1 MEKTLMSIK
10 YVPKKMLENNVTPH
24 IPGINFLYL
33 FGTVIAISA
42 LIFYL
47 LGLTADWL
55 VTRLSE
61 ETEVELGNQFIS
73 SYEEQIIRQD
83 KRISYL
89 QKLLDE
95 LPISG
100 ETIRLSLNIRLLN
113 DETINAAAFL
123 GGYVFINTGLLK
135 VVESENELAFVLA
148 HEIGHFKA
156 RDPLKTLGRSL
167 VYWMASQVMG
177 LGTYLDPISFTR
189 QFTALSY
196 DRQQERQA
204 DKYALECIY
213 YQYGHVEHA
222 IDLFTRLEEKELK
235 SKSGISLP
243 KISQYFSTHPS
254 SLNRKAYLTKI
265 AKKNGWA
272 TKGKA
277 TPLPEGIAC
286 PDMDSTSTNCPTL

>member
-10 YVPKKMLENNVTPH
+10 YVPKKMPENNVTPH

-33 FGTVIAISA
+33 FGTVITISA

-61 ETEVELGNQFIS
+61 ETELELGKQVIS
-73 SYEEQIIRQD
+73 NNEEIIEQD
-83 KRISYL
+83 KRITYL
-89 QKLLDE
+89 QQLLNE
-95 LPISG
+95 LPIPG
-100 ETIRLSLNIRLLN
+100 ETTRLPLTIQLLN

-167 VYWMASQVMG
+167 VYWVASQVIG
-177 LGTYLDPISFTR
+177 LGTYLDPISLTR

-196 DRQQERQA
+196 SRQQEKQA
-204 DKYALECIY
+204 DKYALYCVYHRYE
-213 YQYGHVEHA
+213 HVEHA
-222 IDLFTRLEEKELK
+222 LDLFIRLEELE
-235 SKSGISLP
+235 SKSGIHLP
-243 KISQYFSTHPS
+243 KISQYFVTHPS
-254 SLNRKAYLTKI
+254 SSSRKADLTEI
-265 AKKNGWA
+265 AQKNGWP
-272 TKGKA
+272 TKGEP

-286 PDMDSTSTNCPTL
+286 LNMELTNCPPIPASN